1 MVPFDTKSPF
11 VTSGIRLGTAAVTTR
26 GFAEKEMVQIASWI
40 DRVLSQGE
48 QEAEKVKKEVH
59 ALAQSFPLHA

>member
-1 MVPFDTKSPF
+1 
-11 VTSGIRLGTAAVTTR
+11 
-26 GFAEKEMVQIASWI
+26 MVQIASWI

-48 QEAEKVKKEVH
+48 QEAEKVKQEVH